1 MGEWQKDDDGHKDME
16 MVMMVMVMVMTR
28 SRTKTEKR
36 LSVITKKHFDFPPC
50 TLVKSDFEHG
60 NKESESVNISEKR
73 KYENPADQFVR
84 VAMEGVTSPVM
95 SLSLEPNERLNENYF
110 SLALNF
116 YFRPMSGCIAIRP
129 KFPTFPLWIQIII
142 FIVWRNSFHSILKLI
157 FILFLSYDFS

>member
-1 MGEWQKDDDGHKDME
+1 M
-16 MVMMVMVMVMTR
+16 
-28 SRTKTEKR
+28 
-36 LSVITKKHFDFPPC
+36 HFG
-50 TLVKSDFEHG
+50 TVKSNFELG

-110 SLALNF
+110 SLALKF

-129 KFPTFPLWIQIII
+129 KFSPFAYICFVDSNYYFHPVEELFPFYIKAVFYSVLVQ
-142 FIVWRNSFHSILKLI
+142 V
-157 FILFLSYDFS
+157 